1 MSVNNNLGISD
12 AAQQSGLSAHTL
24 RYYERIGLLDAVRRG
39 QGGQRRYS
47 AAELAWI
54 AFLLRLKVT
63 RMPIGKMLAF
73 AQLRRAGDAT
83 VANRRRM
90 LEDHLAE
97 VETEIDAMQ
106 QAATQLRL
114 KIAHY
119 QAIEQG
125 AAGAPAVDATDDQG

>member
-1 MSVNNNLGISD
+1 MSVNNDFGISN

-24 RYYERIGLLDAVRRG
+24 RYYERIGLLDAVPRA

-54 AFLLRLKVT
+54 AFLLRLRVT

-73 AQLRRAGDAT
+73 AELRRAGDAT

-97 VETEIDAMQ
+97 VESEIDAMQ
-106 QAATQLRL
+106 QAAGQLRL

-119 QAIEQG
+119 QRMEQS
-125 AAGAPAVDATDDQG
+125 AAGMPRSGGTD